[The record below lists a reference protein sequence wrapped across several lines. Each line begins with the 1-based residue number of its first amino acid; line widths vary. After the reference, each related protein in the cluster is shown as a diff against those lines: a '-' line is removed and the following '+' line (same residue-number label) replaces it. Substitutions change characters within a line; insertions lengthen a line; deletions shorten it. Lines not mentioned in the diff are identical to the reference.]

1 MAAIVPASNPE
12 TKPWIAEQILHIKPK
27 TVLDVG
33 AGKGLY
39 LNLLYDVLGKENVHV
54 TAVEVWEDYIK
65 FFMLK
70 MRYNVLIKEDV
81 RKMDDFSYDL
91 VILGDILEHMSKED
105 AVALWDKVSTQ
116 AKYAVIAIP
125 IIHHPQEAINDNPYE
140 IHVKEDW
147 STQEVLDSFHGIVD
161 HAEFSVCGA
170 FLAKF

>member
-1 MAAIVPASNPE
+1 MPTSNPE
-12 TKPWIAEQILHIKPK
+12 TKPWIAEHILKIEPK
-27 TVLDVG
+27 TILDVG

-39 LNLLYDVLGKENVHV
+39 LNLVRDVLGKENVNV
-54 TAVEVWEDYIK
+54 TAVEIWEDYIN

-70 MRYNVLIKEDV
+70 MRYDKLIKADV
-81 RKMDDFSYDL
+81 REMDDFNYDL
-91 VILGDILEHMSKED
+91 IILGDVLEHMSKED
-105 AVALWDKVSTQ
+105 AINLWNKCSKQ
-116 AKYAVIAIP
+116 AKYAIISIP

-147 STQEVLDSFHGIVD
+147 STQEVLDSFPGIID

>member
-1 MAAIVPASNPE
+1 MPASNPE
-12 TKPWIAEQILHIKPK
+12 TKPWIAEHILKIKPS

-39 LNLLYDVLGKENVHV
+39 LNLVRDVLGKENVNV
-54 TAVEVWEDYIK
+54 TAVEIWEDYIN

-70 MRYNVLIKEDV
+70 MRYDKLIKADV
-81 RKMDDFSYDL
+81 REMDDFNYDL
-91 VILGDILEHMSKED
+91 IILGDVLEHMSKED
-105 AVALWDKVSTQ
+105 AVDLWNKCSKQ
-116 AKYAVIAIP
+116 AKYAIISIP

-147 STQEVLDSFHGIVD
+147 STQEVLDSFPSIIS

>member
-1 MAAIVPASNPE
+1 MPASNPE
-12 TKPWIAEQILHIKPK
+12 TKPWIAEHILKIQPT

-39 LNLLYDVLGKENVHV
+39 LNLVRDILGKENVKV
-54 TAVEVWEDYIK
+54 TGVEIWEDYIK

-70 MRYNVLIKEDV
+70 MRYDKLIQADV
-81 RKMDDFSYDL
+81 REMDDFNYDL
-91 VILGDILEHMSKED
+91 VILGDVLEHMSKEE
-105 AVALWDKVSTQ
+105 AINLWNKCSKQ
-116 AKYAVIAIP
+116 SKYAIISIP
-125 IIHHPQEAINDNPYE
+125 IIDHPQEAINDNPYE

-147 STQEVLDSFHGIVD
+147 TTQEVLDSFPGIID

>member
-1 MAAIVPASNPE
+1 MPASNPE
-12 TKPWIAEQILHIKPK
+12 TKPWIAEQIAKIKPN

-39 LNLLYDVLGKENVHV
+39 LNLLYDVLGKGNVHV

-70 MRYNVLIKEDV
+70 LRYGTLIQADV
-81 RKMDDFSYDL
+81 RHMDHFEYDL
-91 VILGDILEHMSKED
+91 VILGDVLEHMSKED
-105 AVALWDKVSTQ
+105 AVALWDKVSKQ

-140 IHVKEDW
+140 VHVKEDW
-147 STQEVLDSFHGIVD
+147 STKEVLETFPGIID
-161 HAEFSVCGA
+161 HAEFKVCGA